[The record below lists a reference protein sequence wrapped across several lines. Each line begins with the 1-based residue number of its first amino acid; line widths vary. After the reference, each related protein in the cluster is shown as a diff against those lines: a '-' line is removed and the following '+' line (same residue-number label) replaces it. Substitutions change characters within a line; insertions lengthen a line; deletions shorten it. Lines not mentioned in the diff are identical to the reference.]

1 MTSDPQSEARFDM
14 PGIFLKSMVT
24 AFFWA
29 ALTIGSYGSR
39 AQANDTQE
47 SIEVDIELVLAV
59 DVSYSMDADEQWA
72 QRLGYAQAITSPQVL
87 SAIRSGLTGKIAV
100 SYLEWAGAFSQRLV
114 VDWQIIEDEASA
126 KKFADQLLATNIVQ
140 IFRTSISEGLAVA
153 GRLIH
158 SNSYEGL
165 RKVIDVSGDGPN
177 NQGRLVEQARD
188 ALLQSGIT
196 INGLPI
202 LIKRPQLNW
211 YDIPNLDEYY
221 QRCVIGGPGA
231 FLIRVREKSAFAQ
244 AIRQKLVLE
253 IAGRS
258 PLNPILQPV
267 QSTSHDPLCTIGERL
282 WRQRYGDM
290 DF

>member
-1 MTSDPQSEARFDM
+1 M
-14 PGIFLKSMVT
+14 PGIFLKSMIT
-24 AFFWA
+24 AFFGA
-29 ALTIGSYGSR
+29 ALTIGSHSSR

-87 SAIRSGLTGKIAV
+87 SAIRSGLIGKIAV
-100 SYLEWAGAFSQRLV
+100 SYLEWAGAYSQRLV
-114 VDWQIIEDEASA
+114 VDWQVIEDEASA
-126 KKFADQLLATNIVQ
+126 RKFADQLLAANIVQ

-158 SNSYEGL
+158 NNSYEGL

-202 LIKRPQLNW
+202 LIKRPQMNW
-211 YDIPNLDEYY
+211 YDIPNLDVYY

-258 PLNPILQPV
+258 PLNPSLQPV
-267 QSTSHDPLCTIGERL
+267 QSNSRDPLCTIGERL